1 MPRYTY
7 KAYDQSGVLLSGAL
21 DVATRDAALQALTS
35 RGQMAVEVRE
45 TGDAPPLP
53 WWQREVFAPKGLNED
68 ERLTL
73 TRELATL
80 VKAELP
86 LDEALG
92 VVVLMPGLSAR
103 ARALTSRILDGVREG
118 QSLSQA
124 LAGQG
129 DAFPEFFWRL
139 VRAGEAGGSL
149 GEALS
154 ELSALLERSSEM
166 RSRVASAM
174 LYPVLLMIAAL
185 AAVLVIVLVLLPAV
199 MPLFAEAGVE
209 PPIVLRF
216 MSSMQAAVT
225 THWQITVL
233 AFGALALAAL
243 VLRHDAGFQAAR
255 DQLVLRAPVFGRLT
269 AVRETAR
276 FCRTMS
282 ALLKNGVP
290 LLEALRS
297 TAGVLTNRVYAT
309 ATGAIAGAVSEGA
322 TLSQQMLASK
332 LFPEL
337 AVRLAAAGEKTGQID
352 GMLARAAAIHESML
366 ERDVD
371 RLTRL
376 IGPVLTVV
384 VGLFTGGLILSVMQA
399 ILSINDLALR

>member
-1 MPRYTY
+1 MPRYSY
-7 KAYDQSGVLLSGAL
+7 KSYDQTGMLLTGAIE
-21 DVATRDAALQALTS
+21 VANREAALQALS
-35 RGQMAVEVRE
+35 ARGQLAVEVME
-45 TGDAPPLP
+45 TGAAEPQA
-53 WWQREVFAPKGLNED
+53 WWQREVFSPKGLSDD
-68 ERLTL
+68 ERLTF

-80 VKAELP
+80 VNAELP

-103 ARALTSRILDGVREG
+103 ARALTGRILARVREG

-124 LAGQG
+124 LAGEG
-129 DAFPEFFWRL
+129 EAFPEFYWRL

-149 GEALS
+149 GEVMG
-154 ELSALLERSSEM
+154 ELSTLLERASEM
-166 RSRVASAM
+166 RSRVTSAM
-174 LYPVLLMIAAL
+174 LYPLLLMVAAF
-185 AAVLVIVLVLLPAV
+185 AAVLVIMLVLLPAV

-209 PPIVLRF
+209 PPIVLRI
-216 MSSMQAAVT
+216 MSSVQSAVT
-225 THWQITVL
+225 AHWQVTVL
-233 AFGALALAAL
+233 ALGVLTLAAM

-255 DQLVLRAPVFGRLT
+255 DKAVLRLPLTGRLT
-269 AVRETAR
+269 SMLETGR

-290 LLEALRS
+290 LLDALRS
-297 TAGVLTNRVYAT
+297 TAGVLTNGVYSRAT
-309 ATGAIAGAVSEGA
+309 DALAGAVAEGA
-322 TLSQQMLASK
+322 TLSQQMQASR
-332 LFPEL
+332 LFSEL
-337 AVRLAAAGEKTGQID
+337 SIRLAAVGEKTGQLD
-352 GMLARAAAIHESML
+352 GMLARAATIHEAML

-376 IGPVLTVV
+376 IGPVLTLF